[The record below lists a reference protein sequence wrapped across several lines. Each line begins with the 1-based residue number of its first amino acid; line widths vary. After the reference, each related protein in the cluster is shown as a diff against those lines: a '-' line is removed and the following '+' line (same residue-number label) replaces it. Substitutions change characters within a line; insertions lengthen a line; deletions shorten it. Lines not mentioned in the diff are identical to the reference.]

1 MLNACLDKRLFP
13 PAPIWSTI
21 LLLLSANAVAGA
33 PLHAN
38 DDGTSSSSVM
48 NSMQTAPLLIS
59 TVLRKENADA
69 VQCEPPAVSASK
81 GHCMCPQGTACSG
94 SEQCRGGVSV
104 TTKQHVSGYLQNCA
118 GCTCTALGKGGG
130 GWWSQAR
137 STGYYTGACRGSSG
151 SGSITRGNFAPR
163 VDNDSCHSPVRTTTR
178 MQAPENS
185 SCVSLHLLYFYYYY
199 PRRYILTPNTPT
211 HLHNRICIY
220 IKHSEN
226 HSLDCWSRVCSS

>member
-1 MLNACLDKRLFP
+1 MLNACLDKRLFSLFP

-38 DDGTSSSSVM
+38 DDGSSSVM

-130 GWWSQAR
+130 GGGHRQ
-137 STGYYTGACRGSSG
+137 GAPATTPAPAAVPPAATASPEATS
-151 SGSITRGNFAPR
+151 PR
-163 VDNDSCHSPVRTTTR
+163 VLIMTV
-178 MQAPENS
+178 A
-185 SCVSLHLLYFYYYY
+185 
-199 PRRYILTPNTPT
+199 T
-211 HLHNRICIY
+211 HR
-220 IKHSEN
+220 
-226 HSLDCWSRVCSS
+226 

>member
-38 DDGTSSSSVM
+38 DDGTSSVM

-118 GCTCTALGKGGG
+118 GYVQPSSKFTPCIDLIPAHITQQFRMAVAIHVDSTTSVNVYQTQHKSCRRAKSLTKESVKRTMSNSCCLRRSSFRTSFSFQPYPLKNPPSPTTAREAPNCCTLC
-130 GWWSQAR
+130 SNNPMN
-137 STGYYTGACRGSSG
+137 GSL
-151 SGSITRGNFAPR
+151 N
-163 VDNDSCHSPVRTTTR
+163 V
-178 MQAPENS
+178 
-185 SCVSLHLLYFYYYY
+185 
-199 PRRYILTPNTPT
+199 
-211 HLHNRICIY
+211 
-220 IKHSEN
+220 
-226 HSLDCWSRVCSS
+226 

>member
-48 NSMQTAPLLIS
+48 NGGMQTAPLLIS

-130 GWWSQAR
+130 GVVV
-137 STGYYTGACRGSSG
+137 TGKEHWLLHRRLPRFLRQRQHRPRQLRPAC
-151 SGSITRGNFAPR
+151 
-163 VDNDSCHSPVRTTTR
+163 
-178 MQAPENS
+178 
-185 SCVSLHLLYFYYYY
+185 
-199 PRRYILTPNTPT
+199 
-211 HLHNRICIY
+211 
-220 IKHSEN
+220 
-226 HSLDCWSRVCSS
+226 